1 MTSTRRDFLAHAA
14 AAVAGGVGVLTFAG
28 CASAPGRR
36 RPAAGEKLNLAVVG
50 IRGHGANN
58 LKAVQGENI
67 VALCDVEQ
75 KHLDKVVP
83 GFEGARGY
91 RDYRDMLASEPS
103 LDAVVVSTADHTH
116 GVIAAAALRRGLDV
130 YCEKPL
136 AHTVHEVRVLTELA
150 SKHGAVTQM
159 GTQIH
164 AWENYRRMVEH
175 IESGVIGTV
184 AEVHVFCN
192 KTWSGGERPKQGMPV
207 PAGLEWDVWLGPAPA
222 RPYHK
227 AYLPASWRRWWD
239 FGGGTLGD
247 MACHYIDLAYWALD
261 LEYPETVQATGPR
274 VHAETT
280 PASMKVQY
288 RFPAR
293 GDLPPVNLTWYDG
306 KTPVPVLADLG
317 LAKWKNGVL
326 FVGSEGW
333 LVGDYTK
340 MAVGPAKKF
349 AGYTK
354 PKPYIPKSV
363 GHHKEWLDA
372 CRTRGK
378 TTCPFSYSGPLSEAV
393 LLGNVSFRLGGN
405 RLEWDPVELRAVNAP
420 EAAGFIHKRFRD
432 GWTL

>member
-1 MTSTRRDFLAHAA
+1 M
-14 AAVAGGVGVLTFAG
+14 VPG

-36 RPAAGEKLNLAVVG
+36 RAGEKLNLGVVG
-50 IRGHGANN
+50 IRGHGGNN
-58 LKAVQGENI
+58 LNAVKGENI
-67 VALCDVEQ
+67 VALCDVDQ
-75 KHLDKVVP
+75 RHLDKVLP
-83 GFEGARGY
+83 GFEGAHGY
-91 RDYRDMLASEPS
+91 LDYRDMLANETS
-103 LDAVVVSTADHTH
+103 LDAVVVSTPDHCH

-159 GTQIH
+159 GTLIH

-175 IESGVIGTV
+175 VEGGVIGKVT
-184 AEVHVFCN
+184 EVHVFCN
-192 KTWSGGERPKQGMPV
+192 KTWSGGERPRQGMPV
-207 PAGLEWDVWLGPAPA
+207 PEGLDWDVRLGPAPA

-227 AYLPASWRRWWD
+227 VYLPASWRRWWD

-247 MACHYIDLAYWALD
+247 MACHYMDVAFWALK
-261 LEYPETVQATGPR
+261 LQYPETVQSTGPR

-280 PASMKVQY
+280 PARLQVEF
-288 RFPAR
+288 RFSAR
-293 GDLPPVNLTWYDG
+293 GDLPPVDLTWYDG

-317 LAKWKNGVL
+317 LSKWKNGVL
-326 FVGSEGW
+326 FIGSEGW

-340 MAVGPAKKF
+340 MAVGPEKKF

-354 PKPYIPKSV
+354 PKQYIPKSV

-393 LLGNVSFRLGGN
+393 LLGNVSFRLGGK
-405 RLEWDPVELRAVNAP
+405 RLEWDPTDLRAVNAP

>member
-222 RPYHK
+222 
-227 AYLPASWRRWWD
+227 
-239 FGGGTLGD
+239 
-247 MACHYIDLAYWALD
+247 
-261 LEYPETVQATGPR
+261 EYPETVQATGPR

-293 GDLPPVNLTWYDG
+293 GDLPPVDLTWYDG

-317 LAKWKNGVL
+317 LAKWKSGVL

-340 MAVGPAKKF
+340 MAVGPEQKF

-363 GHHKEWLDA
+363 GHHKEWLEA

-393 LLGNVSFRLGGN
+393 LLGNVSFRLGGK
-405 RLEWDPVELRAVNAP
+405 RLEWDPTEL
-420 EAAGFIHKRFRD
+420 
-432 GWTL
+432 